1 MGIRDIL
8 VHLDFSAE
16 AEARLDL
23 AIQYARKHEAKLRGV
38 YPISHSYYE
47 PRDIDEQSNVERV
60 ATMFRGKAAAA
71 GIASEWVY
79 LDSSVSGIGVT
90 EIMTSQAY
98 YTDLVIVG
106 QTNFRTPSRHT
117 PLDLP
122 ERLVMA
128 SGRPVLVV
136 PYAGTFET
144 AGDRIMIA
152 WKTGRESVR
161 SVSDALPCLGK
172 ARYVSI
178 IEVRNESMSSESD
191 SPLAQIRDY
200 LDRHRVKAKTDHIC
214 PGNLTVGDTLLNLT
228 CENTIDLLVIGAYA
242 YTRRGTPAL
251 SPIAHHVLR
260 HLAVPVLMSH

>member
-8 VHLDFSAE
+8 VHLDFSTE
-16 AEARLDL
+16 AESRLAL
-23 AIQYARKHEAKLRGV
+23 AIHYARKHEAKLRGV

-47 PRDIDEQSNVERV
+47 SRDIEEQANIERIE
-60 ATMFRGKAAAA
+60 ATFKGKTAAA
-71 GIASEWVY
+71 GIASDWVC
-79 LDSSVSGIGVT
+79 LDSSVSGVGVT
-90 EIMTSQAY
+90 EIMAAQAY
-98 YTDLVIVG
+98 YADLVIVG
-106 QTNFRTPSRHT
+106 QTNFGSPSRNV
-117 PLDLP
+117 PIDLP

-136 PYAGTFET
+136 PYAGTFAT

-161 SVSDALPCLGK
+161 SVNDALPCLRK

-178 IEVRNESMSSESD
+178 IQVSTEAT
-191 SPLAQIRDY
+191 SPENDPHLSQIRDY
-200 LDRHRVKAKTDHIC
+200 LAQHNVTAQTDQIC
-214 PGNLTVGDTLLNLT
+214 PGNLAVGDVLLNLT

-251 SPIAHHVLR
+251 SPIARHVLK